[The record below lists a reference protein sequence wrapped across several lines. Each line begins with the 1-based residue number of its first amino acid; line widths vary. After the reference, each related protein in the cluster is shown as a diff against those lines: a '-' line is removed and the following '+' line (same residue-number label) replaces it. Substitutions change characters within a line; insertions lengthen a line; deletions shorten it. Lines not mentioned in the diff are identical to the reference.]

1 MLQQI
6 LETMYVDPE
15 LLDLMSLEQKEL
27 LFRRMRDEQLKKWTR
42 REKELQKK
50 SQPKRRPRKVSFP
63 FLSVLYTRDKLTL
76 TNTHRP
82 TQTHRVSLC
91 LRKITELAKYSYSY
105 THSLPDSVSAGR
117 RWGAVDVGDGGTQE
131 GLVIR

>member
-63 FLSVLYTRDKLTL
+63 FLSVLYTRQTHTHKHTQ
-76 TNTHRP
+76 TNTVP
-82 TQTHRVSLC
+82 EKNNTTS
-91 LRKITELAKYSYSY
+91 
-105 THSLPDSVSAGR
+105 
-117 RWGAVDVGDGGTQE
+117 
-131 GLVIR
+131 